1 MKLKDFKHFLNDL
14 KGFHRFKGNCE
25 RIAKEFECFLIECR
39 MISDSGAVF
48 ETNGRISND
57 VNENIEIISRISE
70 VF

>member
-1 MKLKDFKHFLNDL
+1 MKLKNFKNFLNDL
-14 KGFHRFKGNCE
+14 QGFHRFKGNCE
-25 RIAKEFECFLIECR
+25 RIVREFKCFRIECR

-57 VNENIEIISRISE
+57 VNENIEIIRRISE

>member
-1 MKLKDFKHFLNDL
+1 MKLEDFKNFLNDL

-25 RIAKEFECFLIECR
+25 RIAKEFKRFLIECR
-39 MISDSGAVF
+39 MISDSGAIF

-57 VNENIEIISRISE
+57 VNKNIAIIRRISE